1 MKHRNYGGGNAPQIN
16 YRAWH
21 YFSIQGVPQFVCF
34 LACKLS
40 KTLFSKK
47 KEKEKLMGKKEKKET
62 IV

>member
-47 KEKEKLMGKKEKKET
+47 KKKKIEGKKKEKKET